1 MKSHYDMHK
10 NFAQQRTYTIEQK
23 LLRRGLIL
31 NQYRP
36 RFFVQPGIL
45 DDMRYAL
52 SQLSIK
58 RPRLFANHKREA
70 F

>member
-10 NFAQQRTYTIEQK
+10 NFAEQRNYTIEQK

-31 NQYRP
+31 NQHRP
-36 RFFVQPGIL
+36 RFFVQPTLL
-45 DDMRYAL
+45 DNLRYAL

-58 RPRLFANHKREA
+58 RLRLFASRKRA
-70 F
+70 AL